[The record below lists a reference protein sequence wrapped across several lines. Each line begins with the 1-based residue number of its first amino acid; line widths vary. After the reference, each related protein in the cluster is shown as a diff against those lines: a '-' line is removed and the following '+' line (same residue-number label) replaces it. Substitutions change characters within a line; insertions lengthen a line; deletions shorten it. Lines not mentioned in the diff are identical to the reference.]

1 MGRVLFTLLKRFA
14 IAGNA
19 GDSMQIIADFHIHS
33 HFSRA
38 TSKDMDIE
46 EISRNGKL
54 KGLQLVGTGD
64 FTHPSWLEEI
74 REKLVPNETQSGS
87 GIFEHRGMLWMLTGE
102 VATIYTQDG
111 KTRKVHHVLHA
122 PSIDVVEQ
130 VNEALE
136 KYGKLAADG
145 RPMLSGL
152 SSPALVELLM
162 QISKD
167 ILIYPAH
174 AWTSWFGVLG
184 EFSGFDSL
192 EECYLDQTRH
202 VHALETGMSSDP
214 AMNWRVSGLDRVTIL
229 SNSDSHS
236 PWPWRIGR
244 EANVFEIDEGKLT
257 YAEINDA
264 ITGKDPERLKFTI
277 EVDPSYGK
285 YHFTGHR
292 ACGVSMSPE
301 EAKKRDNICPV
312 CKRKL
317 TIGVAQRVEEVA
329 DRPAG
334 FSPEGAIPFKSVI
347 PLYEVL
353 SAALGVNNL
362 YSKRVVEQQD
372 VLIAKFG
379 NELNV
384 LLNVA
389 ENELRAVAGEAIA
402 NAIVRVRDG
411 DVRYIPGYDGVYGIP
426 VLSEEDYERLRTK
439 RTGEAKEQR
448 SLEDF

>member
-1 MGRVLFTLLKRFA
+1 
-14 IAGNA
+14 
-19 GDSMQIIADFHIHS
+19 MQLIADFHLHS

-38 TSKDMDIE
+38 TSKDMSIE

-74 REKLVPNETQSGS
+74 REKLVPNETQAGS
-87 GIFEHRGMLWMLTGE
+87 GIFEHRGMLWILTGE
-102 VATIYTQDG
+102 VATIYTQDS

-122 PSIDVVEQ
+122 PSLEVVEQ
-130 VNEALE
+130 INEALK

-152 SSPALVELLM
+152 TSPALVETLV

-167 ILIYPAH
+167 ILVYPAH

-192 EECYLDQTRH
+192 EDCYQDRTKN

-214 AMNWRVSGLDRVTIL
+214 AINWRISSLDRVTIL
-229 SNSDSHS
+229 SSSDSHS

-244 EANVFEIDEGKLT
+244 EANVFELDEGKLT

-264 ITGKDPERLKFTI
+264 ILKKDPSRLKFTI

-301 EAKKRDNICPV
+301 EAKKLNNVCPV

-334 FSPEGAIPFKSVI
+334 YVPEGAIPFKSVI
-347 PLYEVL
+347 PLYEVV

-372 VLIAKFG
+372 ALIAKFG

-384 LLNVA
+384 LLNVP
-389 ENELRAVAGEAIA
+389 EHELSVAAGEKIA
-402 NAIVRVRDG
+402 NAIVRVRSG
-411 DVRYIPGYDGVYGIP
+411 DVKYVPGYDGVYGIP

>member
-1 MGRVLFTLLKRFA
+1 
-14 IAGNA
+14 
-19 GDSMQIIADFHIHS
+19 MQIIADFHLHS

-38 TSKDMDIE
+38 TSKDMSIE

-74 REKLVPNETQSGS
+74 REKLVPNETQPGS

-102 VATIYTQDG
+102 VATIYTQDS

-122 PSIDVVEQ
+122 PSLEVVEQ
-130 VNEALE
+130 INEALK

-152 SSPALVELLM
+152 TSPALVEILM

-192 EECYLDQTRH
+192 EDCYQDRTKN

-214 AMNWRVSGLDRVTIL
+214 AMNWRISSLDRVTIL
-229 SNSDSHS
+229 SSSDSHS

-244 EANVFEIDEGKLT
+244 EANVFELDEGKLT

-264 ITGKDPERLKFTI
+264 ILKKDPSRLKFTI

-301 EAKKRDNICPV
+301 EAKKLNNVCPV

-329 DRPAG
+329 NRPAS
-334 FSPEGAIPFKSVI
+334 FVPEGAIPFRSII
-347 PLYEVL
+347 PLYEIV
-353 SAALGVNNL
+353 SAALGVNQL
-362 YSKRVVEQQD
+362 YSKRIIEQQD
-372 VLIAKFG
+372 ALIAKFG

-384 LLNVA
+384 LLNVPEA
-389 ENELRAVAGEAIA
+389 ELHLVANEKIA
-402 NAIVRVRDG
+402 NAIIRVRNG

>member
-1 MGRVLFTLLKRFA
+1 
-14 IAGNA
+14 
-19 GDSMQIIADFHIHS
+19 
-33 HFSRA
+33 
-38 TSKDMDIE
+38 
-46 EISRNGKL
+46 
-54 KGLQLVGTGD
+54 
-64 FTHPSWLEEI
+64 
-74 REKLVPNETQSGS
+74 
-87 GIFEHRGMLWMLTGE
+87 
-102 VATIYTQDG
+102 
-111 KTRKVHHVLHA
+111 
-122 PSIDVVEQ
+122 
-130 VNEALE
+130 
-136 KYGKLAADG
+136 
-145 RPMLSGL
+145 
-152 SSPALVELLM
+152 
-162 QISKD
+162 
-167 ILIYPAH
+167 
-174 AWTSWFGVLG
+174 
-184 EFSGFDSL
+184 
-192 EECYLDQTRH
+192 
-202 VHALETGMSSDP
+202 MSSDP

-229 SNSDSHS
+229 SSSDSHS

-264 ITGKDPERLKFTI
+264 IISKDPERLKFTI

-334 FSPEGAIPFKSVI
+334 YVPEGAIPFKSVI
-347 PLYEVL
+347 PLYEVV

-372 VLIAKFG
+372 ALIAKFG

-384 LLNVA
+384 LLNVPEA
-389 ENELRAVAGEAIA
+389 DLRAAAGENIA
-402 NAIVRVRDG
+402 NAIARVRSG

-448 SLEDF
+448 SLSDF

>member
-1 MGRVLFTLLKRFA
+1 
-14 IAGNA
+14 
-19 GDSMQIIADFHIHS
+19 MQLIADFHLHS

-38 TSKDMDIE
+38 TSKDMSIE

-54 KGLQLVGTGD
+54 KGLHLVGTGD

-102 VATIYTQDG
+102 VATIYTQDS

-122 PSIDVVEQ
+122 PSLEVVEQ
-130 VNEALE
+130 INEALK

-152 SSPALVELLM
+152 TSPALVETLM

-192 EECYLDQTRH
+192 EECYQDRTKD

-214 AMNWRVSGLDRVTIL
+214 AMNWRISSLDRITIL

-244 EANVFEIDEGKLT
+244 EANVFELDEGKLT

-264 ITGKDPERLKFTI
+264 ILKKNPSRLKFTI

-292 ACGVSMSPE
+292 ACGVSFSPE
-301 EAKKRDNICPV
+301 EAKKLNNVCPV

-329 DRPAG
+329 NRPAG
-334 FSPEGAIPFKSVI
+334 FVPEGAIPFRSII
-347 PLYEVL
+347 PLYEIV
-353 SAALGVNNL
+353 SAALGVNQL
-362 YSKRVVEQQD
+362 YSKRIIEQQD
-372 VLIAKFG
+372 ALIAKFG

-384 LLNVA
+384 LLNVPEA
-389 ENELRAVAGEAIA
+389 ELHLAANEKIA
-402 NAIVRVRDG
+402 NAIIRVRNG
-411 DVRYIPGYDGVYGIP
+411 DVKYVPGYDGVYGIP
-426 VLSEEDYERLRTK
+426 VLSEEDYERLQ
-439 RTGEAKEQR
+439 AKHGDKTMEQR

>member
-1 MGRVLFTLLKRFA
+1 
-14 IAGNA
+14 
-19 GDSMQIIADFHIHS
+19 MQLIADFHLHS

-38 TSKDMDIE
+38 TSKDMSIE

-74 REKLVPNETQSGS
+74 RSKLGSNETQAGS
-87 GIFEHRGMLWMLTGE
+87 GIFVHDGMLWMLTGE
-102 VATIYTQDG
+102 VATIYTQDS

-122 PSIDVVEQ
+122 PSLEVVEQ
-130 VNEALE
+130 INEALK

-152 SSPALVELLM
+152 TSPALVEILM

-192 EECYLDQTRH
+192 EDCYQDRTKN

-214 AMNWRVSGLDRVTIL
+214 AMNWRVSGLDRVAIL

-244 EANVFEIDEGKLT
+244 EANVFEIDGGKLT

-264 ITGKDPERLKFTI
+264 IISKDPERLKFTI

-292 ACGVSMSPE
+292 ACGVSMDPE
-301 EAKKRDNICPV
+301 EAKKLNNICPV
-312 CKRKL
+312 CKRRL
-317 TIGVAQRVEEVA
+317 TIGVAQRVEGVA

-334 FSPEGAIPFKSVI
+334 FVPDGAIPFRSII
-347 PLYEVL
+347 PLYEIV
-353 SAALGVNNL
+353 SAALGVNQL
-362 YSKRVVEQQD
+362 YSKRIIEQQD
-372 VLIAKFG
+372 ALIAKFG

-384 LLNVA
+384 LLNVPEA
-389 ENELRAVAGEAIA
+389 ELHLAANEKIA
-402 NAIVRVRDG
+402 NAIIRVRSS